1 MASPENRNFLIHAR
15 NHCIPQREPKQKW
28 LKYQALKVKP
38 SVKPT
43 TVLKK
48 KGICLKYIFICT
60 VYIPKRGDIREFESS
75 DPKLINED
83 LTV

>member
-1 MASPENRNFLIHAR
+1 MVWAQTPQLPFIQVASPENRNFLIHSR

-48 KGICLKYIFICT
+48 KGF
-60 VYIPKRGDIREFESS
+60 V
-75 DPKLINED
+75 
-83 LTV
+83 